1 MESITGHSVIIQL
14 AKILLVVVQRSVVV
28 DANCFIVAEDWINM
42 VFKNETSLFKVIWDQ
57 VVLPRCCLL
66 RVQLH
71 CATPFPSQ
79 NLPLLVGG
87 GNLDLHLIHGSSDGP
102 DPIHHPRLH
111 LDWVGCFSTISVCW
125 DGVIDWPIEWTWDL
139 TKRIAIYV
147 TWPNNNNNKLK
158 TRSRYA
164 RFWLE
169 CDSGGRAGLWP
180 GLRIMARTA
189 CGLGQATGPHCAW
202 TNHMLVIWTDNQI
215 VWLL

>member
-1 MESITGHSVIIQL
+1 M
-14 AKILLVVVQRSVVV
+14 
-28 DANCFIVAEDWINM
+28 
-42 VFKNETSLFKVIWDQ
+42 
-57 VVLPRCCLL
+57 LPSSHTVTL
-66 RVQLH
+66 RYPISFSKF
-71 CATPFPSQ
+71 APFSGGGEFGPSSNTWFLGRTWPDPPSQ
-79 NLPLLVGG
+79 TA
-87 GNLDLHLIHGSSDGP
+87 S
-102 DPIHHPRLH
+102 RLSW
-111 LDWVGCFSTISVCW
+111 LFSTISVCW

-180 GLRIMARTA
+180 GPRIMARTA